1 MNKMELRDVIIE
13 YLKDS
18 KKKLGIVELLN
29 ILLIKNLIS
38 DKDKCTLEMKLLRE
52 ICSDLVEEGLLI
64 EKPLGRFVY
73 NNDYKEEIIKERK
86 KAKKDLREVVIE
98 YLKESN
104 YQFRKLKFSSISS
117 TIFILIIF
125 IAITISEY
133 IFAYRD
139 VTYGI
144 VLSLFI
150 TLSIYIVISVALMR
164 EDYMRSAESLALI
177 PLYVLFTSSLPWFFI
192 NQQYLIPAVY
202 SIILALCFW
211 HINEHQ
217 LDFHELGF
225 TKDKALKY
233 AFMGLFL
240 AIPSGFIEYI
250 ILAPNPTYP
259 IFDVRYLLR
268 DTIYMV
274 FFVGLAEELLFR
286 GLIFNDLKRI
296 FGWKSALLGQGA
308 LFGMMHMTWRSP
320 IEIAFT
326 FAAGMVL
333 GYIYHRTKSL
343 VGPISM
349 HAVNN
354 ILLISIL
361 PYLYPS
367 IAGWFL

>member
-1 MNKMELRDVIIE
+1 M
-13 YLKDS
+13 
-18 KKKLGIVELLN
+18 
-29 ILLIKNLIS
+29 
-38 DKDKCTLEMKLLRE
+38 
-52 ICSDLVEEGLLI
+52 
-64 EKPLGRFVY
+64 F
-73 NNDYKEEIIKERK
+73 
-86 KAKKDLREVVIE
+86 
-98 YLKESN
+98 N
-104 YQFRKLKFSSISS
+104 YQYRKPRFSLISS

-125 IAITISEY
+125 IAIAISEY

-150 TLSIYIVISVALMR
+150 TLSIYIVVSVVIMK
-164 EDYMRSAESLALI
+164 EDYVRSAESLALI

-211 HINEHQ
+211 HMNEHSI
-217 LDFHELGF
+217 DFRKLGF
-225 TKDKALKY
+225 TKDRALKS
-233 AFMGLFL
+233 ALIGLFL
-240 AIPSGFIEYI
+240 AIPSGFIEYF
-250 ILAPNPTYP
+250 ILTPNPP
-259 IFDVRYLLR
+259 SPFFDVKYLLR

-320 IEIAFT
+320 LEIAFT
-326 FAAGMVL
+326 FAAGLVL
-333 GYIYHRTKSL
+333 GYIYYRTKSL
-343 VGPISM
+343 VAPISM

-354 ILLISIL
+354 ILLVSIL
-361 PYLYPS
+361 PYLYPP
-367 IAGWFL
+367 IAGWFS